1 MPVLLEPCFKAG
13 NFTKNQSNME
23 SKERP
28 LRQLHLI
35 LLIFL
40 LILTGCAQQLPQQNV
55 AQDWQSRLKQ
65 QKNWQARGKLAFIA
79 PDNRQSTNFNWYLK
93 EDKQNLILTSFVG
106 TRIFELEELDT
117 HSELTFE
124 DNVHKG
130 MDSSDLVKR
139 LSGLSL
145 PVNQA
150 PQWLTGLIEAPASEL
165 DDLGRISN
173 AQWQSPSG
181 RVWQITYQQYKMQD
195 GMWLPSRM
203 KLSSTNIEVK
213 VLITSWQ
220 FK

>member
-13 NFTKNQSNME
+13 NFIKNQSNME

-55 AQDWQSRLKQ
+55 AQDWQSTLKQ

-79 PDNRQSTNFNWYLK
+79 PDNRQSANFNWYLK

-150 PQWLTGLIEAPASEL
+150 PQWLTGLVEAPASEL
-165 DDLGRISN
+165 DDLGRIRN

>member
-1 MPVLLEPCFKAG
+1 M
-13 NFTKNQSNME
+13 
-23 SKERP
+23 
-28 LRQLHLI
+28 RQLHLI

-55 AQDWQSRLKQ
+55 AQDWQSRLTQ

-79 PDNRQSTNFNWYLK
+79 PDNRQSANFNWYLK
-93 EDKQNLILTSFVG
+93 EEKQNLILTSFVG

-150 PQWLTGLIEAPASEL
+150 PQWLTGLVEAPASEL

-203 KLSSTNIEVK
+203 KLLSTNIEVK

>member
-1 MPVLLEPCFKAG
+1 M
-13 NFTKNQSNME
+13 
-23 SKERP
+23 
-28 LRQLHLI
+28 RQLHLI

-55 AQDWQSRLKQ
+55 AQDWQSKLKH

-79 PDNRQSTNFNWYLK
+79 PDNRQSANFNWYLK
-93 EDKQNLILTSFVG
+93 EEKQNLILTSFVG

-150 PQWLTGLIEAPASEL
+150 PQWLTGLVEAPASTL

>member
-1 MPVLLEPCFKAG
+1 M
-13 NFTKNQSNME
+13 
-23 SKERP
+23 
-28 LRQLHLI
+28 RQLHLI

-55 AQDWQSRLKQ
+55 AQDWQSTLKQ

-79 PDNRQSTNFNWYLK
+79 PDNRQSANFNWYLK

-150 PQWLTGLIEAPASEL
+150 PQWLTGLVEAPASEL
-165 DDLGRISN
+165 DDLGRIRN